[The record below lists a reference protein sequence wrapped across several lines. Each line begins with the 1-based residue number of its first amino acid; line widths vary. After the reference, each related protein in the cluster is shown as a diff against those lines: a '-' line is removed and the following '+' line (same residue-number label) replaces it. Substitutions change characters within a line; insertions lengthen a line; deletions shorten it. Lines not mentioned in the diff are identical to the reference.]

1 MVWGLW
7 GGGSGVD
14 SEGGVKIA
22 LAAAYLGSIVA
33 AAYAITHVGN
43 QHDPHGPHVLPV
55 WPGIEAPSGV
65 YVVGVTLVLRDLLQ
79 HRVSKGAMFALIVV
93 GTTLAAFVSPA
104 VAVASG
110 LAFAASESVD
120 YAVFSALQKH
130 GTYRAIAASNAVA
143 LVVDSVLFLAIAFGS
158 LAFVEGQVIGK
169 ALSTVAAIGVLFLI
183 GRARKVVA
191 R

>member
-1 MVWGLW
+1 M
-7 GGGSGVD
+7 
-14 SEGGVKIA
+14 KIA
-22 LAAAYLGSIVA
+22 LTAAYLGSILA
-33 AAYAITHVGN
+33 AAWAVTHVGT
-43 QHDPHGPHVLPV
+43 QYDPHGPHVLPV
-55 WPGIEAPSGV
+55 WPSIEAPSGV
-65 YVVGVTLVLRDLLQ
+65 YVVGVTLVLRDL
-79 HRVSKGAMFALIVV
+79 
-93 GTTLAAFVSPA
+93 
-104 VAVASG
+104 
-110 LAFAASESVD
+110 
-120 YAVFSALQKH
+120 LQKH

>member
-1 MVWGLW
+1 M
-7 GGGSGVD
+7 
-14 SEGGVKIA
+14 KIA
-22 LAAAYLGSIVA
+22 LTAAYLGSILA
-33 AAYAITHVGN
+33 AAWAVTHVGT
-43 QHDPHGPHVLPV
+43 QYDPHGPHVLPV
-55 WPGIEAPSGV
+55 WPSIEAPSGV
-65 YVVGVTLVLRDLLQ
+65 YVVGVTPVLRDLLQ

>member
-33 AAYAITHVGN
+33 AAYAITHVGT

-130 GTYRAIAASNAVA
+130 GTYRAIAASNAVS